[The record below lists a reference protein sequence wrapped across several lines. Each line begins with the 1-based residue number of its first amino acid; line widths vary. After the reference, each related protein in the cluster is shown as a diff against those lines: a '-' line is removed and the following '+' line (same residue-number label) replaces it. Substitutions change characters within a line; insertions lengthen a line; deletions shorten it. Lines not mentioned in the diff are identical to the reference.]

1 MGCFVGPEGGA
12 GRRPSRWASAGLCM
26 GVALPVSG
34 KPMLRSRPSV
44 LVVAEAVA
52 EGVRHHP
59 VAVDRGEQVGGR
71 HLTERRSDRR
81 P

>member
-1 MGCFVGPEGGA
+1 MGCFPGPEGGR
-12 GRRPSRWASAGLCM
+12 RRPSRSASAGLCR
-26 GVALPVSG
+26 GVALSVSG

-59 VAVDRGEQVGGR
+59 VAVDRGEQAGGR
-71 HLTERRSDRR
+71 ARQSG
-81 P
+81 